1 MNRRR
6 ASNMNTY
13 PTILIAEDSESD
25 QILIELGFE
34 KAKFPFSIHFV
45 PDGVCAREYLVG
57 KGRYRNRA
65 EFPAPIVLLTD
76 LKMPR
81 MNGLELL
88 AWIREHE
95 IWNRLPVI
103 VITGSN
109 QAEDLR
115 RAMDLGANSY
125 VVKDLLMRPPPALF
139 EAILRLSSPPQ
150 VNVRDV
156 WAQKATKV
164 RT

>member
-1 MNRRR
+1 
-6 ASNMNTY
+6 MNTY

-34 KAKFPFSIHFV
+34 KAKFPFAVHFV
-45 PDGVCAREYLVG
+45 QDGICATEYLEG
-57 KGRYRNRA
+57 KGRYSNRA
-65 EFPAPIVLLTD
+65 EFPTPIVLLTD

-95 IWNRLPVI
+95 TWRHLPVI

-109 QAEDLR
+109 QEEDLR

-150 VNVRDV
+150 VNVRNI

>member
-1 MNRRR
+1 
-6 ASNMNTY
+6 MNTY

-34 KAKFPFSIHFV
+34 KAKFPFSVHFV
-45 PDGVCAREYLVG
+45 QDGICATEYLDG
-57 KGRYRNRA
+57 KGRYSNRA
-65 EFPAPIVLLTD
+65 EFPAPMVLLTD

-88 AWIREHE
+88 AWIRESST
-95 IWNRLPVI
+95 WRNLPVI

-115 RAMDLGANSY
+115 QAMELGATSY
-125 VVKDLLMRPPPALF
+125 IVKDLLMRPPPALF
-139 EAILRLSSPPQ
+139 EAILRLNSPPQ
-150 VNVRDV
+150 LDIRDV
-156 WAQKATKV
+156 WAHKATKV

>member
-1 MNRRR
+1 
-6 ASNMNTY
+6 MNTY

-34 KAKFPFSIHFV
+34 KAKLPFSLHFV
-45 PDGVCAREYLVG
+45 PDGVSATEYLDA

-65 EFPAPIVLLTD
+65 EFPAPMVLLTD

-81 MNGLELL
+81 MDGLKLL
-88 AWIREHE
+88 AWIREHNT
-95 IWNRLPVI
+95 WQNLPVI
-103 VITGSN
+103 IITGSN
-109 QAEDLR
+109 QSEDVR
-115 RAMDLGANSY
+115 QAMDLGADSY

-139 EAILRLSSPPQ
+139 DAILRLSARPQ
-150 VNVRDV
+150 MDVRDA
-156 WAQKATKV
+156 WAHKATKV

>member
-1 MNRRR
+1 
-6 ASNMNTY
+6 MNTY

-45 PDGVCAREYLVG
+45 PDGVHATEYLDA
-57 KGRYRNRA
+57 KGRYSNRA

-88 AWIREHE
+88 AWVREHE
-95 IWNRLPVI
+95 RWQNLPVI

-109 QAEDLR
+109 QSEDLR
-115 RAMDLGANSY
+115 QAMELGANSY
-125 VVKDLLMRPPPALF
+125 VVKDLLMRPPPTLF
-139 EAILRLSSPPQ
+139 ESILCLKSPPP
-150 VNVRDV
+150 VNVREV

>member
-1 MNRRR
+1 MN
-6 ASNMNTY
+6 AY

-45 PDGVCAREYLVG
+45 QDGVHATEYLDG

-65 EFPAPIVLLTD
+65 EFPTPIVLLTD

-88 AWIREHE
+88 AWVREHDTFH
-95 IWNRLPVI
+95 NLPVI
-103 VITGSN
+103 VITGSGQN
-109 QAEDLR
+109 QDLR
-115 RAMDLGANSY
+115 QAMNLGADSY

-139 EAILRLSSPPQ
+139 EAILRLSFPPQ

-156 WAQKATKV
+156 WAQKATKI